1 MSKAEIN
8 AQISQVQDEISK
20 ASEKLS
26 KLNAAKARLD
36 GVGIDFKYLPENSM
50 AIKSNYQLSGKP
62 YDTMTTDEEKIVT
75 DTKSKLVD
83 KKTLVISELNS
94 AIAKEAST
102 ILIASVRL
110 SNLRASLALE
120 KD

>member
-1 MSKAEIN
+1 MSRAEIN
-8 AQISQVQDEISK
+8 AQISQVQGEISK

-36 GVGIDFKYLPENSM
+36 GVGIDFKYLPENSLI
-50 AIKSNYQLSGKP
+50 IKLIYQLSGKP
-62 YDTMTTDEEKIVT
+62 YDTMTTDEEKIIN
-75 DTKSKLVD
+75 DTKSKLID
-83 KKTLVISELNS
+83 KKTLVIGELNS

-110 SNLRASLALE
+110 SNLRATLALE

>member
-1 MSKAEIN
+1 MSRAEIN
-8 AQISQVQDEISK
+8 AQISQVQGEISK

-36 GVGIDFKYLPENSM
+36 GVGIDFKYLPENSLI
-50 AIKSNYQLSGKP
+50 IKLIYQLSGKP
-62 YDTMTTDEEKIVT
+62 YDTMTTDEEKIIN
-75 DTKSKLVD
+75 DTKSKLID
-83 KKTLVISELNS
+83 KKTLVIGELNS

>member
-8 AQISQVQDEISK
+8 AQISQVQGEISK

-36 GVGIDFKYLPENSM
+36 GVGFKYLPENSM

>member
-1 MSKAEIN
+1 MSRAETN
-8 AQISQVQDEISK
+8 AQISQVQGEISK

-36 GVGIDFKYLPENSM
+36 GVGIDFKYLPENSLI
-50 AIKSNYQLSGKP
+50 IKLIYQLSGKP
-62 YDTMTTDEEKIVT
+62 YDTMTTDEEKIIN
-75 DTKSKLVD
+75 DTKSKLID
-83 KKTLVISELNS
+83 KKTLVIGELNS

>member
-1 MSKAEIN
+1 MSRAEIN
-8 AQISQVQDEISK
+8 AQISQVQGEISK

-50 AIKSNYQLSGKP
+50 IIKLIYQLSGKP
-62 YDTMTTDEEKIVT
+62 YDTMTTDEEKIIN
-75 DTKSKLVD
+75 DTKSKLID
-83 KKTLVISELNS
+83 KKTLVIGELNS

>member
-8 AQISQVQDEISK
+8 AQISQVQGEISK

-36 GVGIDFKYLPENSM
+36 GVDFKYLPENSM

>member
-1 MSKAEIN
+1 MSRAEIN
-8 AQISQVQDEISK
+8 AQISQVQGEISK
-20 ASEKLS
+20 ASKKLS

-36 GVGIDFKYLPENSM
+36 GVGIDFKYLRENSLI
-50 AIKSNYQLSGKP
+50 IKLIYQLSGKP
-62 YDTMTTDEEKIVT
+62 YDTMTTDEEKIIN
-75 DTKSKLVD
+75 DTKSKLID
-83 KKTLVISELNS
+83 KKTLVIGELNS

>member
-8 AQISQVQDEISK
+8 AQISQVQGEISK

-36 GVGIDFKYLPENSM
+36 GVGIDFKYLPENSLI
-50 AIKSNYQLSGKP
+50 IKLIYQLSGKP
-62 YDTMTTDEEKIVT
+62 YDTMTTDEEKIIN
-75 DTKSKLVD
+75 DTKSKLID
-83 KKTLVISELNS
+83 KKTLVIGELNS